1 MPHFGK
7 GFMIP
12 DLRTV
17 ASKALR
23 SRSAVDSLSL
33 ASRQANM
40 DAPRRHLGVL
50 LLPHEVDLGR
60 PDIGVPGELAH
71 LVHRGPVPDRVVD
84 GGLAQRMDADAPA
97 AEALRVDARGAAVLL
112 DQPPGGLAVQVPPLQ
127 PGAVRP
133 HGPEQG
139 PLLILPNARA

>member
-23 SRSAVDSLSL
+23 SRSAVDSLAL

-50 LLPHEVDLGR
+50 LLAHEVDLGGA
-60 PDIGVPGELAH
+60 DIGVPGELAH
-71 LVHRGPVPDRVVD
+71 LVQRGPVPDRVVD
-84 GGLAQRMDADAPA
+84 GGLAAVVVSLPVASSARARKAWTFSA
-97 AEALRVDARGAAVLL
+97 AGLSPSRNSLRSGRRGAGRAAAAF
-112 DQPPGGLAVQVPPLQ
+112 GG
-127 PGAVRP
+127 G
-133 HGPEQG
+133 
-139 PLLILPNARA
+139 RAGGV